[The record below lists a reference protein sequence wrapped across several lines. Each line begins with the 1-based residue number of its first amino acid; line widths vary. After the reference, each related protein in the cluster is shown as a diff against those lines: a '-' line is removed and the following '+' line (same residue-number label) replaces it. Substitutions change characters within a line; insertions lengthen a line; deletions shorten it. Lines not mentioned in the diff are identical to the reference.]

1 MLTLR
6 KFLRKILGPLLT
18 RIASNAEAP
27 DKDDV
32 FKSLSRLL
40 ASLQQKSSNDGV
52 KIDADFNT
60 ESYIIFSDHHKG
72 DKDAGDDFAS
82 NEKNYLAAL
91 DYYFS
96 KKFNYIN
103 LGDSEELWKY
113 KPQQVISKNGKA
125 LQSEARFH
133 VNKKYYKTFGNHD
146 LIWKDMLS
154 VEFWFRN
161 IFQMPLPVYEGIL
174 LQTEINNKLLSFFLT
189 HGHQGDKMS
198 DNNAASTWFISHVWR
213 PFQRYLQLNVNTP
226 AKDYVLRD
234 RHNIMM
240 YEWSSLQKNVVLITG
255 HTHKPVFASG
265 LYSDHPSNKIPL
277 QELSKTTKLN
287 KIIPSYFNSGCC
299 CYNDDDITGIE
310 IGEGKIRLIKWHW
323 FNGASE
329 RLVLE
334 EVELDTLLNDVNNVS
349 V

>member
-1 MLTLR
+1 MR

-18 RIASNAEAP
+18 KIASDAEAP
-27 DKDDV
+27 DKDAV
-32 FKSLSRLL
+32 FKSLSDLYELL
-40 ASLQQKSSNDGV
+40 KEKNGSSGV
-52 KIDADFNT
+52 SINSDFDK

-72 DKDAGDDFAS
+72 DKDPGDDFAS

-91 DYYFS
+91 DYYFN
-96 KKFNYIN
+96 KKFIYIN
-103 LGDSEELWKY
+103 LGDAEELWKY
-113 KPQQVISKNGKA
+113 KPQQVISKNEKA

-133 VNKKYYKTFGNHD
+133 EEKRYYKTFGNHD

-161 IFQMPLPVYEGIL
+161 IFKMPLPVYEGIV
-174 LQTEINNKLLSFFLT
+174 LQTKINGNPLSFFLT

-198 DNNAASTWFISHVWR
+198 DNNAASTWFVSHIWQ
-213 PFQRYLQLNVNTP
+213 PFQRYLELNVNTP

-240 YEWSSLQKNVVLITG
+240 YEWSSLQKNTVLITG

-277 QELSKTTKLN
+277 KELTGTTKRN
-287 KIIPSYFNSGCC
+287 TVIPSYFNSGCC
-299 CYNDDDITGIE
+299 CYNDADITGIE
-310 IGEGKIRLIKWHW
+310 ISKGKISLIKWHW
-323 FNGASE
+323 INDASE
-329 RLVLE
+329 RVVLE
-334 EVELDTLLNDVNNVS
+334 EVALDKLLSDINNVS
-349 V
+349 L